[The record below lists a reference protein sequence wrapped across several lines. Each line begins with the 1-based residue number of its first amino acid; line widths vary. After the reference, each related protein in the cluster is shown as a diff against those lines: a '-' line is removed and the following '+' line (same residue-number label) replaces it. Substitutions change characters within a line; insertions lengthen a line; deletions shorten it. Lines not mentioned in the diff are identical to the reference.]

1 MVPSTTL
8 RPHPTSAGAARR
20 FVADV
25 LLNRG
30 FTDPCIQRAMEAT
43 DELVADAI
51 LRTDSDIELVVAVA
65 HPRVRVEVS
74 AASSPDQA
82 RAGDGRALRLV
93 KRLSDALGMDRA
105 GTSGRSMWFEM
116 RS

>member
-1 MVPSTTL
+1 MPTTRL

-51 LRTDSDIELVVAVA
+51 LRTDSDIELAVSVA

-82 RAGDGRALRLV
+82 QAGRARAVRLV
-93 KRLSDALGMDRA
+93 QRLSDAWGTDHA